1 VTISDRPAAN
11 PESSPDCVF
20 EGHETQA
27 HALAWLRSYPLGKEE
42 TVMSIITSSP
52 NKATALAR
60 VQALMAGTEK
70 HFPNGSFTLGNTT
83 YTTAS
88 LVQALKSLEDALA
101 AVDAAQSGARDAV
114 SALRATEATLAPLLR
129 DYRSFLRATFSTA
142 ASQLADF
149 GLPPIK
155 ARKPLS
161 SEERATATAKMRAT
175 RVARGTRSKKQ
186 KLAVKGNVTGV
197 VVTPVT
203 NTGPSSPTATPAE
216 PAPAAPAAGP
226 ASGATAASGALK

>member
-1 VTISDRPAAN
+1 
-11 PESSPDCVF
+11 
-20 EGHETQA
+20 
-27 HALAWLRSYPLGKEE
+27 
-42 TVMSIITSSP
+42 MSIITSSP

-88 LVQALKSLEDALA
+88 IVQALKSLEDALA
-101 AVDAAQSGARDAV
+101 TVDAAQSGARDAV

-149 GLPPIK
+149 GLPPVK
-155 ARKPLS
+155 VPRPLS

-175 RVARGTRSKKQ
+175 RVARGTKSKKQ
-186 KLAVKGNVTGV
+186 KLAVKGNVTGII
-197 VVTPVT
+197 VTPVT
-203 NTGPSSPTATPAE
+203 APTAAP
-216 PAPAAPAAGP
+216 PAAPETPVAP
-226 ASGATAASGALK
+226 ATPSAQPVTTTPGAPTPGTATK